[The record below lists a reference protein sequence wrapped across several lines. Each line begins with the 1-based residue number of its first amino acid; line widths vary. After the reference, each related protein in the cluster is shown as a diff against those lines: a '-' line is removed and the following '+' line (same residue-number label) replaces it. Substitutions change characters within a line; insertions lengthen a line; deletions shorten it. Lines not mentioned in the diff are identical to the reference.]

1 MGGYNV
7 LRCSE
12 GSGKQL
18 GLHPHSHLLWGCL
31 LDNRILVGDDSMKV
45 GDLVKHKYGKGNSN
59 IGVVLRCWPNAAK
72 VYWFGYESTKEH
84 HHDNLERI
92 NESR

>member
-1 MGGYNV
+1 M
-7 LRCSE
+7 
-12 GSGKQL
+12 
-18 GLHPHSHLLWGCL
+18 
-31 LDNRILVGDDSMKV
+31 MKI